1 VRALVLSLAAVAA
14 LAVTAGSANAGRP
27 VLARPSLAAISTGPQ
42 FIPDSTLTAP
52 KARRVLA
59 AASYW
64 GGQYTTATGELVT
77 VYVSDSYPQDPAI
90 AQRWADFLDS
100 LVHGSEL
107 SKVTAYLAPLAE
119 VQSYCGAE
127 ALACYSP
134 RDSLLVAP
142 GDAPTSDVSAEAVVT
157 HEYGH
162 HVAAHRSNA
171 PWAAVDYGT
180 KRWASYVQV
189 CRRTRSG
196 ELHPGAE
203 TLPNYVLNPGEAF
216 AESYRVLNQRKAGL
230 VETPW
235 DVVDRS
241 LYPTATSLSLLEQ
254 DVTSPWTTT
263 TTTAYRGALPAGARS
278 RNYTVATAL
287 DGTLKLD
294 LRASTGVR
302 LSLHVARASG
312 TTVADRAIAAG
323 HDSAVGTTICGQ
335 RSYRVRVTRVRGAGA
350 FTLTVTRP

>member
-1 VRALVLSLAAVAA
+1 
-14 LAVTAGSANAGRP
+14 
-27 VLARPSLAAISTGPQ
+27 LARPSPAAISTGPQ

-162 HVAAHRSNA
+162 HVASHRSNA
-171 PWAAVDYGT
+171 PWDDVDHDGVPGRAAG
-180 KRWASYVQV
+180 
-189 CRRTRSG
+189 RRTEQ
-196 ELHPGAE
+196 ELHRRDGARRHAQAR
-203 TLPNYVLNPGEAF
+203 P
-216 AESYRVLNQRKAGL
+216 AGL
-230 VETPW
+230 DRRTPQPPRRPRLGH
-235 DVVDRS
+235 DCGRPGDRGGPR
-241 LYPTATSLSLLEQ
+241 LGRRH
-254 DVTSPWTTT
+254 D
-263 TTTAYRGALPAGARS
+263 
-278 RNYTVATAL
+278 
-287 DGTLKLD
+287 D
-294 LRASTGVR
+294 LRAAHLPGPRHTRARGRR
-302 LSLHVARASG
+302 LHPHRHAPVAKAERKP
-312 TTVADRAIAAG
+312 
-323 HDSAVGTTICGQ
+323 
-335 RSYRVRVTRVRGAGA
+335 Y
-350 FTLTVTRP
+350 